1 MCLPIAWTTL
11 QLSIHGWED
20 HWSRTRG
27 QGAGTPFIYLPP
39 KSGIDLTSVDSGSFC
54 WRDRT
59 ASTLDTIASVGICL
73 GVTECLSPEES
84 ICVSISSKGPEEIF
98 LTQLASG
105 LRRLA
110 FFVSLFRFRAVLLLS
125 ARLSA
130 IVCIVLSK
138 VVGKSCLSLSS
149 RSYILL

>member
-1 MCLPIAWTTL
+1 MLGSHCSFQYTDEKITEAEQEARGPVLPIMA
-11 QLSIHGWED
+11 
-20 HWSRTRG
+20 
-27 QGAGTPFIYLPP
+27 FIYLPP